1 MSVHPDKPRLL
12 AALNAAG
19 RAVIPARPVSTAR
32 VVAVLAE
39 HGYSLVLPHF
49 HGRHWLDGTVEDLVL
64 AGWGW
69 PSPDQPRAPEFDPA
83 AALAELGGVKIHHV
97 DDPTD
102 EDLLVRGVSDA
113 ALRREVLRR
122 GLDLDAPEPTSG
134 PTP

>member
-1 MSVHPDKPRLL
+1 MAGREERLL

-32 VVAVLAE
+32 FVAVLAE
-39 HGYSLVLPHF
+39 HGYSLVPPQF
-49 HGRHWLDGTVEDLVL
+49 HGAYWPDGEVEDAVL

-83 AALAELGGVKIHHV
+83 AALAELGGVEIRHV
-97 DDPTD
+97 TDPTD
-102 EDLLVRGVSDA
+102 EDLLLRGVSDA

-122 GLDLDAPEPTSG
+122 GLDLDAPEPTQG